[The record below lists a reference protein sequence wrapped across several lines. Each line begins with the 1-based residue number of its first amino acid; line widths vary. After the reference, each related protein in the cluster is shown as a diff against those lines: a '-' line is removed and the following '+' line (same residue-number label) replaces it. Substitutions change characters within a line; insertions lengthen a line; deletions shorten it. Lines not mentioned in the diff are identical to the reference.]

1 MKVKDKTT
9 TDGRLHW
16 IKFNPTEWLGICDG
30 MSDAEFGM
38 FHRVLA
44 KCWATPGNTIPL
56 DDLRRKLR
64 IRDGDERDQ
73 LLKGL
78 LGFVL
83 ENGPDGVT
91 IPELQ
96 EAFKD
101 AVNRSESG
109 KKAARERWDRKKPP
123 EGVSASNDPAD
134 DLDPEDCPF

>member
-1 MKVKDKTT
+1 MKDKTT

-56 DDLRRKLR
+56 DDLKRKLR
-64 IRDGDERDQ
+64 IRDSDDRDDV
-73 LLKGL
+73 LKGL

-91 IPELQ
+91 IPQLQ
-96 EAFKD
+96 EAFND

-109 KKAARERWDRKKPP
+109 KKAAKERWGRKAEEVPSAGKPL
-123 EGVSASNDPAD
+123 SD
-134 DLDPEDCPF
+134 DDEFESDIPF